1 MTQEMIWGVIRAL
14 LAGGSGYLAAKGLGD
29 AETYNAII
37 GAIGVIFTSGWS
49 IWAKK
54 RKIA

>member
-1 MTQEMIWGVIRAL
+1 MTHEMIWGVIRAL
-14 LAGGSGYLAAKGLGD
+14 LAGGSGYLAAKGIGD

-37 GAIGVIFTSGWS
+37 GAIGVIFAASWS

-54 RKIA
+54 RKLA